1 MSPFISFS
9 QPVVDLET
17 GKVTKTKVSRAIC
30 AVAKWR
36 DTAELFHTTDNIK
49 KAQDMLAELQTIL
62 VGLGAKIEKRVTS
75 KGRRIVL

>member
-1 MSPFISFS
+1 VSPFISFS